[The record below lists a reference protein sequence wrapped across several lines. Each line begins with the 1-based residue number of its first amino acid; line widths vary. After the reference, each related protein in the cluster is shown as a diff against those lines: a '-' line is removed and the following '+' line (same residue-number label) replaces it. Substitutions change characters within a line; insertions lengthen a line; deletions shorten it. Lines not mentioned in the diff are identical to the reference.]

1 MSPDRAAGKNR
12 RSLARRAAVVVFW
25 LVVWQA
31 LAMFTARESIAQ
43 ALAQGSMSELLRA
56 LEQGHILLLPA
67 PVLVAETLFS
77 LALTP
82 SFWAITAASL
92 LRIFSGF
99 VAGAVLGGLI
109 ACLTAFLPW
118 ADTLFSPLIRIIRA
132 TPVASFIVL
141 ILLWV
146 RTGMVPGVISAL
158 MVLPVVWGN
167 VHAGLVSADGQL
179 LEMADAYSLGPW
191 RTLGLVRL
199 PSALPHFASGCTTA
213 LGLAWKSGVAAE
225 VLCLPRQAIGTQ
237 VYYSKLS
244 LETPAL
250 FAWTAV
256 VIVLSF
262 ALESLLRRALERL
275 KGGRRWK

>member
-43 ALAQGSMSELLRA
+43 ALTQGSMSELLRA

-77 LALTP
+77 LALPP

-167 VHAGLVSADGQL
+167 VYKGIVQTDPLL
-179 LEMADAYSLGPW
+179 LEGAKTW
-191 RTLGLVRL
+191 RFGRWKPLRLVYL
-199 PSALPHFASGCTTA
+199 
-213 LGLAWKSGVAAE
+213 
-225 VLCLPRQAIGTQ
+225 
-237 VYYSKLS
+237 LS
-244 LETPAL
+244 L
-250 FAWTAV
+250 
-256 VIVLSF
+256 IHI
-262 ALESLLRRALERL
+262 
-275 KGGRRWK
+275 